1 MSYLFEQIT
10 ERDEAALKYVK
21 DIKSSNLED
30 NKGFKLDFYFEG
42 NPYFK
47 NTVVCHTIPL
57 FSLSFILV
65 GGNRASVWPL
75 LSSGVN
81 LAIKNCACHS
91 RKLFDLQLSKTYHM
105 IDDDEPI
112 LERAVG

>member
-1 MSYLFEQIT
+1 MT
-10 ERDEAALKYVK
+10 

-30 NKGFKLDFYFEG
+30 NKGFKLDFYFEE

-47 NTVVCHTIPL
+47 NTMVFFFTSFCCVVCYAAIAL
-57 FSLSFILV
+57 AVFFIGIGSLISLLEFIYV
-65 GGNRASVWPL
+65 
-75 LSSGVN
+75 
-81 LAIKNCACHS
+81 
-91 RKLFDLQLSKTYHM
+91 QLSKTYHM